1 MSKQLD
7 SLKTDNIF
15 LIIDRKIENACE
27 NNEIDH
33 ATTITL
39 KETIYLLEGYEA
51 IRDTLTLEK
60 KNSSVVVIER
70 FVTYSKSDRTGK
82 FEKIVKKGKIII
94 KEAKPLLDL
103 FSHKSIASCL
113 CIIVV

>member
-7 SLKTDNIF
+7 SLETDNIF

-27 NNEIDH
+27 NNEIDY

-39 KETIYLLEGYEA
+39 KETIYLLKGYEA
-51 IRDTLTLEK
+51 IRETLALMKKEK
-60 KNSSVVVIER
+60 FKNSSVVVIER

-82 FEKIVKKGKIII
+82 FEKIVKKEK
-94 KEAKPLLDL
+94 
-103 FSHKSIASCL
+103 
-113 CIIVV
+113 